1 MKSNS
6 KIRYEREGEL
16 KIMELQS
23 IQSGGGF
30 EPQTGMK
37 PASEESTQSAKA
49 QSSSASSIQKQ
60 ADDMKKNTDQKD
72 LKQELMQLTESLNK
86 EMNPLNINVKFGF
99 EDKIGEMSVSVYEK
113 DSDKLI
119 RKFPSDEAVALMT
132 KMREIIGII
141 FDKKA

>member
-1 MKSNS
+1 
-6 KIRYEREGEL
+6 
-16 KIMELQS
+16 MELQS
-23 IQSGGGF
+23 IQSSGGF
-30 EPQTGMK
+30 APQTGMK
-37 PASEESTQSAKA
+37 PASEESAQSTKA

-72 LKQELMQLTESLNK
+72 LKQELMQLTENLNK

-113 DSDKLI
+113 DSNKLI